1 MDLAHWIEGWAGQAP
16 DKPAIITDDETLTY
30 AGFAAAIDRAARALR
45 HELGVGAGDRVAHL
59 GENSVAQLVLFFAC
73 ARTGVSLVTLNWRLA
88 PPEHGFQLA
97 DSGASVLFAD
107 PGFIPHADAIPD
119 KLPGLKHVSL
129 GPAEG
134 QWSAWS
140 DLLAAAA
147 SGAAIAPEAS
157 HETPVLLVYTSGTT
171 GRPKGAVLTQG
182 NVFWN
187 AVNATHAHDMV
198 STDLILTNLPLFHV
212 GGLNNQTTPAFH
224 AGATVFLQPRFD
236 PAMTL
241 GAIDRLR
248 PTLAL
253 AVPAMMQAL
262 TDHPDWATTD
272 LSSLR
277 LVMAGSTT
285 VPTALIERFHARG
298 VPVGQIYGSTETSP
312 LAIVLRGQ
320 DAFDHVGSCGRPAV
334 HVQVRVVDNDGRD
347 VAEGD
352 AGEILVRGPS
362 VFSGYW
368 QNPDATAEAFVEG
381 GWFRMG
387 DIGRRDADGFYRIE
401 DRAKDVVISG
411 GENIYPAELEQV
423 LAAHAD
429 LAEFAVVGR
438 PDPRWGEVPVIFA
451 VPREGQTL
459 DAPALLGLFHDRLA
473 RYKHPKDV
481 IPIDALPRNALGKV
495 LKYELRAMLEKAG

>member
-1 MDLAHWIEGWAGQAP
+1 MDLAHWIEGWAGQAT
-16 DKPAIITDDETLTY
+16 DKPAIVTDGETLGY

-45 HELGVGAGDRVAHL
+45 HGLGVRPGDRVAHL
-59 GENSVAQLVLFFAC
+59 GENSVAELVLFFAC
-73 ARTGVSLVTLNWRLA
+73 ARAGVILVTLNWRLA
-88 PPEHGFQLA
+88 PPEHGFQLV
-97 DSGASVLFAD
+97 DSGARVLFAD
-107 PGFIPHADAIPD
+107 PGFIPHADAIPGD
-119 KLPGLKHVSL
+119 LADLQHVSL
-129 GPAEG
+129 GAAQG
-134 QWSAWS
+134 SWSAW
-140 DLLAAAA
+140 DEHLDAAAT
-147 SGAAIAPEAS
+147 AAPVPPEAD

-187 AVNATHAHDMV
+187 AVNAAHAHDMV
-198 STDLILTNLPLFHV
+198 STDLVLTNLPLFHV

-224 AGATVFLQPRFD
+224 AGATVYLQPRFD
-236 PAMTL
+236 PALTL
-241 GAIDRLR
+241 GAIDRMR

-272 LSSLR
+272 LSCLR

-298 VPVGQIYGSTETSP
+298 VPVGQIYGSTETAP
-312 LAIVLRGQ
+312 LAIVLRAP
-320 DAFDHVGSCGRPAV
+320 DALGHVGSCGRPAV
-334 HVQVRVVDNDGRD
+334 HVQVRIVGNDGRD
-347 VAEGD
+347 VADGE

-368 QNPDATAEAFVEG
+368 QNPAATEAAFVDDD
-381 GWFRMG
+381 WFRMG

-451 VPREGQTL
+451 VAREGQAI
-459 DAPALLGLFHDRLA
+459 DAPALLALFHDRLA

-495 LKYELRAMLEKAG
+495 LKYELRAMLAKAG

>member
-1 MDLAHWIEGWAGQAP
+1 MDLAHWIEGWAAQAP
-16 DKPAIITDDETLTY
+16 DKPAIVADTGMLTY
-30 AGFAAAIDRAARALR
+30 ADFAAAIDVASRALVHR
-45 HELGVGAGDRVAHL
+45 LGVRGGDRVAHL
-59 GENSVAQLVLFFAC
+59 GENSVAQIVLFFAC
-73 ARTGVSLVTLNWRLA
+73 ARVGASLVTLNWRLA
-88 PPEHGFQLA
+88 PPEHGFQLD

-107 PGFIPHADAIPD
+107 PAFVAHANAIPD
-119 KLPGLKHVSL
+119 ALPDMQRLSL
-129 GPAEG
+129 GDAEPG
-134 QWSAWS
+134 WADWKSC
-140 DLLAAAA
+140 LENAATSPRITPRATY
-147 SGAAIAPEAS
+147 
-157 HETPVLLVYTSGTT
+157 ETPVLLVYTSGTT

-187 AVNATHAHDMV
+187 AVNATHAHDMTSADRV
-198 STDLILTNLPLFHV
+198 LTNLPLFHV

-241 GAIDRLR
+241 AGIESHR

-312 LAIVLRGQ
+312 LAIVLRAQ
-320 DAFDHVGSCGRPAV
+320 DALSHVGSCGRPAV
-334 HVQVRVVDNDGRD
+334 HVQVRVVDAGGNDVPDGQP
-347 VAEGD
+347 
-352 AGEILVRGPS
+352 GELLVRGPS
-362 VFSGYW
+362 VFGGYW
-368 QNPDATAEAFVEG
+368 QNDAATADAFVEG

-387 DIGRRDADGFYRIE
+387 DIGRRDAEGFFRIE

-429 LAEFAVVGR
+429 LAEYAVVGR
-438 PDPRWGEVPVIFA
+438 PDPRWDEVPVIVA
-451 VPREGQTL
+451 VPHPGQ
-459 DAPALLGLFHDRLA
+459 DIDRAALLGLFEGRLA
-473 RYKHPKDV
+473 RFKHPKDV
-481 IPIDALPRNALGKV
+481 IIVEALPRNALGKV
-495 LKYELRAMLEKAG
+495 LKYERRAMLAVA